1 MMMMMMMM
9 IACDQCVDGAHCN
22 PIFCLQPSTA
32 CRELWMGAPTYFLT
46 LSQGNLYGCTTSD
59 VAGELD
65 EPDSRRQMIPF
76 AGNRF
81 LAKHDRFSSP
91 CHYAAAVEARAA
103 NGFSVEIHK
112 DENAGDARR
121 RSQMRKLHYA
131 RFHRAAGGS

>member
-1 MMMMMMMM
+1 MMVM
-9 IACDQCVDGAHCN
+9 IACDQCVDGADCN
-22 PIFCLQPSTA
+22 SIFCLPPSTA
-32 CRELWMGAPTYFLT
+32 CGELWMGAQTYSLT
-46 LSQGNLYGCTTSD
+46 LSQGSLYGCTTSH
-59 VAGELD
+59 VAGKLD

-91 CHYAAAVEARAA
+91 CHYAAAVETRAA

-112 DENAGDARR
+112 DENASNPRR

>member
-1 MMMMMMMM
+1 MMMM

-32 CRELWMGAPTYFLT
+32 CWELWMGAQTYFLT
-46 LSQGNLYGCTTSD
+46 LSQGSLYGCTTSD

-81 LAKHDRFSSP
+81 PAKHDRFSSP
-91 CHYAAAVEARAA
+91 CHYAAALETRAA
-103 NGFSVEIHK
+103 NGFCVEIHK
-112 DENAGDARR
+112 DENASNPRR
-121 RSQMRKLHYA
+121 RLQMRKLHYA
-131 RFHRAAGGS
+131 RFHRAPGGS

>member
-1 MMMMMMMM
+1 
-9 IACDQCVDGAHCN
+9 
-22 PIFCLQPSTA
+22 
-32 CRELWMGAPTYFLT
+32 MGAQTYFLA
-46 LSQGNLYGCTTSD
+46 LSQGSLYGCTTSD

-65 EPDSRRQMIPF
+65 EPDSRKQMIPF
-76 AGNRF
+76 ARNRF

-91 CHYAAAVEARAA
+91 CHYAAAETRAA

-112 DENAGDARR
+112 DENASNARR